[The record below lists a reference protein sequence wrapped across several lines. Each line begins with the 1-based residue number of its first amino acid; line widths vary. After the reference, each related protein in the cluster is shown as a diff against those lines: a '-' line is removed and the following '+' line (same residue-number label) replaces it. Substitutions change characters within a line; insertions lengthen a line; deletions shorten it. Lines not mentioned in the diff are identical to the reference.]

1 MVRRFAEALRRMIPK
16 DFMNRLV
23 RHFLAGAVVTSL
35 AVGVFLTIRTSDAP
49 PASAASGTTTTTA
62 PTPTPTPT
70 PVTFSGFYL
79 AVGASS
85 SLGFQPTGIV
95 HHNGRRT
102 PDGYAND
109 LVLLEGY
116 QGVALTLDQIGCPGE
131 TVQTILNTRV
141 ADHCYSLPE
150 TQMTQAVSFL
160 QSNQSSPG
168 VVTVDLGFN
177 SIRLC
182 LWAAVVNQAC
192 VNKAIAAVHV
202 DMPKVLRELKGA
214 AGPRVRFVG
223 LEYYDPFLARYL
235 NGAAGYAGASESLV
249 AMNRLNATLQ
259 QVYLSAGVSV
269 ANVPALFDSEITT
282 RVASTGRGV
291 IPENVAQAC
300 AMTWMCYTAPFG
312 PDDHPNDAGYSLIA
326 QAIAAVLPKSW

>member
-1 MVRRFAEALRRMIPK
+1 MVRRFVEALRRKIPK
-16 DFMNRLV
+16 EFMNRLV
-23 RHFLAGAVVTSL
+23 RYFVAGAVVASL
-35 AVGVFLTIRTSDAP
+35 AVGIYLATRTSDVL
-49 PASAASGTTTTTA
+49 PASAASDTTTSTT
-62 PTPTPTPT
+62 T
-70 PVTFSGFYL
+70 PVTLSGFYL
-79 AVGASS
+79 AIGASS

-109 LVLLEGY
+109 LVLLESF
-116 QGVALTLDQIGCPGE
+116 QGIALTLRQMGCPGE
-131 TVQTILNTRV
+131 TVQTILNTKV

-150 TQMTQAVSFL
+150 TQMTQSVSFL

-177 SIRLC
+177 NIRLC
-182 LWAAVVNQAC
+182 LWPAAVNEAC
-192 VNKAIAAVHV
+192 VNQAIAAVHV

-223 LEYYDPFLARYL
+223 LEYNDPFLARYF
-235 NGAAGYAGASESLV
+235 NGAAGYADASESLV
-249 AMNRLNATLQ
+249 AMNRLNATLA

-269 ANVPALFDSEITT
+269 ANVPALFDTEITT
-282 RVASTGRGV
+282 RVPSTGGGV

-300 AMTWMCYTAPFG
+300 AMTWMCYGAPFG
-312 PDDHPNDAGYSLIA
+312 PDDHPNDAGYALIA

>member
-1 MVRRFAEALRRMIPK
+1 
-16 DFMNRLV
+16 MNRLV
-23 RHFLAGAVVTSL
+23 RYLVASAVVASL
-35 AVGVFLTIRTSDAP
+35 AVGVFLISRTADVL
-49 PASAASGTTTTTA
+49 PAGAASGTSTTTTL
-62 PTPTPTPT
+62 T
-70 PVTFSGFYL
+70 PVTLTGFYL

-95 HHNGRRT
+95 HHDGRRT

-109 LVLLEGY
+109 LVLLESF

-141 ADHCYSLPE
+141 ADHCYALPE

-160 QSNQSSPG
+160 ESNQSSTG
-168 VVTVDLGFN
+168 LVTVDLGFN

-182 LWAAVVNQAC
+182 LWPAVVNEAC
-192 VNKAIAAVHV
+192 VNQAIAAVRV

-214 AGPRVRFVG
+214 AGPNVRFVG
-223 LEYYDPFLARYL
+223 LEYYDPFLSRYF
-235 NGAAGYAGASESLV
+235 NGATGYADASASLV
-249 AMNRLNATLQ
+249 AMDRMNATLD
-259 QVYLSAGVSV
+259 QVYLNAGVSA
-269 ANVPALFDSEITT
+269 ANVPALFDSDVTS

-291 IPENVAQAC
+291 VPENVAQAC
-300 AMTWMCYTAPFG
+300 AMTWMCYAAPFG
-312 PDDHPNDAGYSLIA
+312 PDDHPNDAGYALIA

>member
-1 MVRRFAEALRRMIPK
+1 MIPK
-16 DFMNRLV
+16 EFMNRLV
-23 RHFLAGAVVTSL
+23 RYFAAGLVVTTL
-35 AVGVFLTIRTSDAP
+35 GVGVYLTTRTSNVI
-49 PASAASGTTTTTA
+49 PASAASGTSTTTTSVPA
-62 PTPTPTPT
+62 TL
-70 PVTFSGFYL
+70 SGFYL

-102 PDGYAND
+102 SEGYAND

-116 QGVALTLDQIGCPGE
+116 QGVSLTLDQIGCPGE
-131 TVQTILNTRV
+131 TVRTILNTNV
-141 ADHCYSLPE
+141 ADHCYALPQ

-177 SIRLC
+177 EIRLC
-182 LWAAVVNQAC
+182 LWPAAVNEAC
-192 VNKAIAAVHV
+192 VNQAIAAVRV
-202 DMPKVLRELKGA
+202 DMPKVLTELKGA

-223 LEYYDPFLARYL
+223 LEYYDPFLARYF
-235 NGAAGYAGASESLV
+235 NGAAGFADASASLV
-249 AMNRLNATLQ
+249 AMNRMNDTLA
-259 QVYLSAGVSV
+259 QVYLSAGVLV
-269 ANVPALFDSEITT
+269 ANVPALFDTEITT
-282 RVASTGRGV
+282 RVASSVGGA
-291 IPENVAQAC
+291 IPENVAQVC
-300 AMTWMCYTAPFG
+300 AMTWMCYAAPFG

>member
-1 MVRRFAEALRRMIPK
+1 VAS
-16 DFMNRLV
+16 
-23 RHFLAGAVVTSL
+23 AVVL
-35 AVGVFLTIRTSDAP
+35 AMVVGVYLITRSSDAL
-49 PASAASGTTTTTA
+49 PATAASGTTTTTF
-62 PTPTPTPT
+62 T
-70 PVTFSGFYL
+70 PVTLRGFYL

-109 LVLLEGY
+109 LVLLESF
-116 QGVALTLDQIGCPGE
+116 QGVALTLRQIGCPGE
-131 TVQTILNTRV
+131 TVQTILNTKV
-141 ADHCYSLPE
+141 ADHCYALPK

-160 QSNQSSPG
+160 KANQSGVG

-177 SIRLC
+177 NIRLC
-182 LWAAVVNQAC
+182 LWPTVVNEAC
-192 VNKAIAAVHV
+192 VNQAIAAVQV
-202 DMPKVLRELKGA
+202 DMPKVLQELKDA
-214 AGPRVRFVG
+214 AGPNVRFVG

-235 NGAAGYAGASESLV
+235 DGATGSADATESLV
-249 AMNRLNATLQ
+249 AMDRLNTTLG
-259 QVYLSAGVSV
+259 QVYLHAGVSV
-269 ANVPALFDSEITT
+269 ANVPVLFDTDVTT
-282 RVASTGRGV
+282 RVGAAGGGV

-300 AMTWMCYTAPFG
+300 AMTWMCYAAPFG